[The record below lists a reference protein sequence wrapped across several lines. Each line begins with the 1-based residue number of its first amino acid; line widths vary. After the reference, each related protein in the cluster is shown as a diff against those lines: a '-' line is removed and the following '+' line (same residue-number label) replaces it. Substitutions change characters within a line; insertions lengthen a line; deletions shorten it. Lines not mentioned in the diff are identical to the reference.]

1 MVELWRISWH
11 SEGGVNGG
19 GANSDVNGRTCSLKN
34 LAVAP
39 LATETEMEER
49 RMEARR
55 IWAGRLVTTAMEDNG
70 NDNGD
75 ESGDAHIDGGR
86 R

>member
-1 MVELWRISWH
+1 M
-11 SEGGVNGG
+11 
-19 GANSDVNGRTCSLKN
+19 
-34 LAVAP
+34 
-39 LATETEMEER
+39 ETEMEER
-49 RMEARR
+49 REEARR